1 MATTR
6 QKAVAKKIME
16 SNGKKAV
23 SKAMVEAG
31 YSTETAKNPQ
41 QITRSKGWEELMEEY
56 LPDELL
62 QKVHREGLEA
72 TKIIS
77 ANITYGDADEKT
89 NDFIDVPDYPT
100 RKQYLELGYKV
111 KNKIKDKVEV
121 SGDKD
126 NPLAF
131 TIVEDTHLKD
141 INEIED

>member
-1 MATTR
+1 MPTMR
-6 QKAVAKKIME
+6 QKKAAKKLVE
-16 SNGKKAV
+16 NGGKSV
-23 SKAMVEAG
+23 SGAMIEAG
-31 YSTETAKNPQ
+31 YSPATAKNPEKL
-41 QITRSKGWEELMEEY
+41 TKSKVWEELMEEY

-131 TIVEDTHLKD
+131 KIVEDTHLKD
-141 INEIED
+141 INEIEN